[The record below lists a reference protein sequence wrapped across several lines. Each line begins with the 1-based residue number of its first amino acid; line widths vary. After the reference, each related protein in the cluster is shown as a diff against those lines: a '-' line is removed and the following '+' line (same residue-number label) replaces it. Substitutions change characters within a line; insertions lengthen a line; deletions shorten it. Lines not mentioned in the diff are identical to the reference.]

1 MGRPKKLFT
10 DGELVEALERVP
22 KTDNAREKQLIS
34 LAYDVAERE
43 LRSGHPSSQIITH
56 FLKAGAMRE
65 KLERQKLEEEVNAL
79 RAKTAALESAQRV
92 EDLYTKALQAMRAYS
107 GQSGSYYA
115 EKDDIQ

>member
-22 KTDNAREKQLIS
+22 KTDEAREKQLIS
-34 LAYDVAERE
+34 LAYDVAEKE
-43 LRSGHPSSQIITH
+43 LRSGHPSSQIVTH

-65 KLERQKLEEEVNAL
+65 KLERAKLEEEVNVL

-92 EDLYTKALQAMRAYS
+92 EELYSQALNAMRAYS
-107 GQSGSYYA
+107 GQGSYYT
-115 EKDDIQ
+115 EKDDIP